1 MRKIGIFF
9 GSTTGYTEE
18 IAGKIATRL
27 GVGKEDIHNV
37 MDTKVEAV
45 APYGILLLGCSTW
58 GEGELQDDWNDFLF
72 KLKDTKLE
80 GKTVAI
86 FGCGD
91 SATYSTSFCDA
102 IGLIYNELSVCRR
115 NGSGRLQLRTF
126 RSRNKR
132 EICRFTDRRNQR
144 AGKNRRTGESLD
156 RKNKETP
163 IIIVAHNVTNKPRT
177 KGKRQ

>member
-18 IAGKIATRL
+18 VAEKITSQL
-27 GVGKEDIHNV
+27 EVGKEDLHNV
-37 MDTKVEAV
+37 IDTKVEAV
-45 APYGILLLGCSTW
+45 TPYDILLLGCSTW

-72 KLKDTKLE
+72 KLKDLKLE

-102 IGLIYNELSVCRR
+102 IGLIYNELQHTGCQFAGETDVDGYSFEHSAAEIDGKFAGLPIDEINESEKTDERINAWVEKIKK
-115 NGSGRLQLRTF
+115 LQ
-126 RSRNKR
+126 
-132 EICRFTDRRNQR
+132 
-144 AGKNRRTGESLD
+144 
-156 RKNKETP
+156 
-163 IIIVAHNVTNKPRT
+163 
-177 KGKRQ
+177 